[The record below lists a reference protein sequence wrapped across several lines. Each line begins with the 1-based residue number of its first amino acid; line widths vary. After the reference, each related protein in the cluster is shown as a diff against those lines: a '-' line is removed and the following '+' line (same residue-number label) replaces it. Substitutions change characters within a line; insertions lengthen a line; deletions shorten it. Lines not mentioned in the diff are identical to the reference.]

1 MKTLTTKLLVGN
13 FNNWITF
20 KTSVMTQR
28 IVSRAA
34 IYLLSIVMIIF
45 GVYHMQHPRNMLVF
59 VPENLPGGIT
69 WVYVVG
75 VAFILAAI
83 AFIFNKFVKLAAYL
97 LALMLIIFV
106 LMIHLP
112 NYNQAGDAEMKQ
124 TALISLLKDLA
135 LAAFALHIAGS
146 ADSHGMKY

>member
-1 MKTLTTKLLVGN
+1 
-13 FNNWITF
+13 
-20 KTSVMTQR
+20 MTQR
-28 IVSRAA
+28 IISRVA
-34 IYLLSIVMIIF
+34 IYLLSVVMIVF
-45 GVYHMQHPRNMLVF
+45 GYYHIQHPRNMLVF
-59 VPENLPGGIT
+59 VPDNLPGGIT

-75 VAFILAAI
+75 IAFILAAI

-97 LALMLIIFV
+97 LALMLFVFV
-106 LMIHLP
+106 LAVHLP

-146 ADSHGMKY
+146 ADSHGMKF

>member
-1 MKTLTTKLLVGN
+1 
-13 FNNWITF
+13 
-20 KTSVMTQR
+20 MTQR
-28 IVSRAA
+28 IISRVA
-34 IYLLSIVMIIF
+34 IYLLSVVMIVF
-45 GVYHMQHPRNMLVF
+45 GYYHIQHPRNMLVF
-59 VPENLPGGIT
+59 VPDNLPGGIT

-75 VAFILAAI
+75 IAFILAAI

-97 LALMLIIFV
+97 LALMLFLFV
-106 LMIHLP
+106 ITVHLP

-146 ADSHGMKY
+146 ADSHGMKF